1 MIQTNDAILT
11 TTESKFKMTV
21 DRKARVF
28 GEIQECQRLIDKEMR
43 YSPDLRKMDVVNGY
57 EAHKARLVRYLDQ
70 AEVGGW
76 FTIEKVA

>member
-1 MIQTNDAILT
+1 MIQTDDAIIT
-11 TTESKFKMTV
+11 KTESKFKMTA

-43 YSPDLRKMDVVNGY
+43 YTFHRNDAAIAGY

-70 AEVGGW
+70 AEISGW
-76 FTIEKVA
+76 FTIEAA